1 MEPKV
6 PCDTRRCRKEGT
18 HKRGMFHFCDDH
30 YTEFCPECIKISHPD
45 YLKIQGVEILPPA
58 APKKKTGIVGVD
70 KIEPI
75 FVPVIPMYERE
86 G

>member
-1 MEPKV
+1 M
-6 PCDTRRCRKEGT
+6 
-18 HKRGMFHFCDDH
+18 DD
-30 YTEFCPECIKISHPD
+30 HPD

-58 APKKKTGIVGVD
+58 APRKNRTGIVGVD